1 MTMVERKPLTP
12 AAAKFQRAL
21 AACASGAPAAGGNG
35 APPEVEGAQYELML
49 AKLLSDRRDLKQIQ
63 SVERKIE
70 HKRKILPDYEPWV
83 DGVLSA
89 ASPRQDDVVMTVL
102 VWRIDVCDY
111 PGALAIADYALRNRL
126 TLPDQYQ
133 RTLGCLLVEE
143 IADAALRAIAAG
155 QPPDVIAVRA
165 IMDMTRDED
174 MPDEVRAKGH
184 KAIGLGL
191 LEADPPA
198 ALAALREAMRLH
210 DKCGVK
216 KEIERLE
223 RATRSGQQDTAGQA
237 GE

>member
-1 MTMVERKPLTP
+1 MASRPLSP
-12 AAAKFQRAL
+12 AAARAMTVRAAL
-21 AACASGAPAAGGNG
+21 AHQAADPSTGL
-35 APPEVEGAQYELML
+35 AVAEGSAYELML
-49 AKLLSDRRDLKQIQ
+49 AKLHADRRDLKNIQ

-102 VWRIDVCDY
+102 VWRIDVGDY

-155 QPPDVIAVRA
+155 QPPDVIAVRV
-165 IMDMTRDED
+165 IMDMARDED

-223 RATRSGQQDTAGQA
+223 RATRSAQQDTAGQA